1 MPSGLPSAGVSSHW
15 VNPPILQPISNS
27 ISVMA
32 DLSNDHAVS
41 QKSWPKRFAS
51 HKLTSSQAHKL
62 TGGHRGFDI
71 LHVAAAKVTGATHFL
86 TFDVNQKKLAERV
99 GLVVPL

>member
-1 MPSGLPSAGVSSHW
+1 MSAYSQVHLALFENAVATGRLILGKS
-15 VNPPILQPISNS
+15 NPAAIL
-27 ISVMA
+27 VEA
-32 DLSNDHAVS
+32 CRL
-41 QKSWPKRFAS
+41 
-51 HKLTSSQAHKL
+51 SQAHTL

-86 TFDVNQKKLAERV
+86 TFDANQKKLAEKE